1 MAPDSSLSMFLVM
14 TAALAQW
21 SWSCRVREAVALG
34 LRARWRS
41 GDHLHKT
48 QDRQD
53 KLPQTRARHA
63 QARASMTQ
71 VQWPQ
76 AGEVHACT
84 VPVQVQHPR
93 SWPLL
98 STLSRGWLNPLCEAR
113 TFSARVLSIIC
124 PDMSSAVATAY
135 ACLAPG
141 CACLPVLF
149 LKIRQFRGHVRSA
162 LAWPCAARTKAHASK
177 ASCASPFQ
185 AAASRSAAWE
195 ADCSLSL
202 PSLSRCVLA
211 LTRQCVVSQFSIF
224 WKHP

>member
-1 MAPDSSLSMFLVM
+1 M
-14 TAALAQW
+14 
-21 SWSCRVREAVALG
+21 
-34 LRARWRS
+34 S
-41 GDHLHKT
+41 GDRGCGTGAPSKMAERRSSAQDTGQTGQASTNKGKT
-48 QDRQD
+48 RTG
-53 KLPQTRARHA
+53 TRKHDTSAV
-63 QARASMTQ
+63 T
-71 VQWPQ
+71 Q

-98 STLSRGWLNPLCEAR
+98 STLRRGWLNPLCEAR
-113 TFSARVLSIIC
+113 IFSARVLSISC

-149 LKIRQFRGHVRSA
+149 LKIRQFRGHVRST

-185 AAASRSAAWE
+185 AAASE
-195 ADCSLSL
+195 PL
-202 PSLSRCVLA
+202 RCLGGRLLA
-211 LTRQCVVSQFSIF
+211 LFTITLQMCTRV
-224 WKHP
+224 